1 MRFLIRQISRTA
13 DGREI
18 VRPVTLEQPVIT
30 VGRLADNDIHLADL
44 AVTPRHAEISRLG
57 TRGIVVRALDTLG
70 FDVDGRTVMSVEID
84 AAEGAELKFGAHRL
98 TIGLDG
104 DAVTIAVERVQALS
118 DATGDKD
125 EQRVFSLRGLLP
137 GKRLG
142 AWAFAGL
149 ILAAFLV
156 APIMTW
162 ATYRA
167 APQRPA
173 GFHADSL
180 WSSGALSQA
189 HQGLK
194 DNCQACHKD
203 AFVAVTDEACL
214 TCHKDTHDHADPM
227 RLAAAKAPPGPGAR
241 VGLMFAAAFN
251 RPQGRCVECHSE
263 HEGAGRMQP
272 AAQRFCA
279 DCHGGMKARL
289 GDTQLLD
296 ASDFGTAHPEF
307 RPAVIVRPGSDH
319 PIVRRI
325 SFTAHPREENGL
337 KFPHKLHLSTANGV
351 ARMAQTMAAEQGF
364 GQSLVC
370 KDCHTPDATGTRFQP
385 VDMERDCAM
394 CHSLAFDQIG
404 GTIRT
409 LRHGDPAQV
418 VADLRAYY
426 RGSGPERPPSLGG
439 MARRRP
445 GDYAQGRTYYAY
457 FGAVAARGG
466 QAEQAVRA
474 VFSPGG
480 ACFDCHTV
488 DRQGNAAS
496 AGFRIQPVSQNAR
509 YFRKGWFDHDAHR
522 TETCESCHAA
532 PTSSSAGDLLIPDLA
547 SCRTCHV
554 GEGGAALQRVA
565 EPVASGCALCHSYHA
580 DDGAPWSTRQRV
592 ARVKDGTNAGA
603 ARGGRR

>member
-18 VRPVTLEQPVIT
+18 VRPVEIAAHAIT
-30 VGRLADNDIHLADL
+30 IGRLAENQIHLADL
-44 AVTPRHAEISRLG
+44 AVMPRHAEIERLDA
-57 TRGIVVRALDTLG
+57 RRIAVRALDSLG
-70 FDVDGRTVMSVEID
+70 FDVDGRTVTAVEID
-84 AAEGAELKFGAHRL
+84 AAQGAELRFGGHRL
-98 TIGLDG
+98 TIGLEG
-104 DAVTIAVERVQALS
+104 DAVTIAVERVGALS

-125 EQRVFSLRGLLP
+125 EQKVFSLRGLLP
-137 GKRLG
+137 GKRMS

-149 ILAAFLV
+149 VLTAFLI

-162 ATYRA
+162 ATYRSVE
-167 APQRPA
+167 QRPA
-173 GFHADSL
+173 GFHADSM

-189 HQGLK
+189 HRSLEN
-194 DNCQACHKD
+194 NCQACHKD
-203 AFVAVTDEACL
+203 AFVAVTDEACA
-214 TCHKDTHDHADPM
+214 TCHKDTHDHADPA
-227 RLAAAKAPPGPGAR
+227 RLAAAKAPPGVAGRA
-241 VGLMFAAAFN
+241 GLMFAAAFN
-251 RPQGRCVECHSE
+251 RPPGRCVECHSE

-279 DCHGGMKARL
+279 DCHGGMKERL
-289 GDTQLLD
+289 GDTPLLD
-296 ASDFGTAHPEF
+296 AADFGVAHPEF
-307 RPAVIVRPGSDH
+307 RPAVIVRPDGDH
-319 PIVRRI
+319 PDVRRI
-325 SFTAHPREENGL
+325 SFTARPREENGL
-337 KFPHKLHLSTANGV
+337 KFPHALHLSKTGGV

-364 GQSLVC
+364 GQSLAC
-370 KDCHTPDATGTRFQP
+370 KDCHTSDPSGTRFQP

-394 CHSLAFDQIG
+394 CHSLAFDQVG

-426 RGSGPERPPSLGG
+426 RGTAPERPPSLGG

-445 GDYAQGRTYYAY
+445 GEYAQGRTYYAY
-457 FGAVAARGG
+457 FGAAAARGG
-466 QAEQAVRA
+466 QAEDAVRA

-480 ACFDCHTV
+480 ACFDCHTI
-488 DRQGNAAS
+488 DRQGAAAS
-496 AGFRIQPVSQNAR
+496 AGFRVLPVSQNTR

-532 PTSSSAGDLLIPDLA
+532 PASNSAGDLLIPDLA

-554 GEGGAALQRVA
+554 GEGGASLKRVA
-565 EPVASGCALCHSYHA
+565 EPVASGCALCHSYHM

-592 ARVKDGTNAGA
+592 ARVKDGANAGTA
-603 ARGGRR
+603 GGGRR

>member
-44 AVTPRHAEISRLG
+44 AVTPRHAEIARLDA
-57 TRGIVVRALDTLG
+57 RGIVVRALDTLG

-137 GKRLG
+137 GKRLS

-149 ILAAFLV
+149 VLAAFLV

-203 AFVAVTDEACL
+203 AFVSVTDDACL

-227 RLAAAKAPPGPGAR
+227 RLAAAKAPPGAGAR

-251 RPQGRCVECHSE
+251 RPQGRCVECHGE
-263 HEGAGRMQP
+263 HEGAGPMQP

-279 DCHGGMKARL
+279 DCHGGMKERL

-307 RPAVIVRPGSDH
+307 RPAVIVRPGGDH
-319 PIVRRI
+319 PVVRRI

-337 KFPHKLHLSTANGV
+337 KFPHKLHLSTTNGV
-351 ARMAQTMAAEQGF
+351 ARMAQTMAGEQGF

-426 RGSGPERPPSLGG
+426 RGTGPERPPSLGG

-480 ACFDCHTV
+480 ACFDCHSI
-488 DRQGNAAS
+488 DRQGDAAS
-496 AGFRIQPVSQNAR
+496 AGFRVQPVSQNAR
-509 YFRKGWFDHDAHR
+509 YFLKGWFDHDAHR

-532 PTSSSAGDLLIPDLA
+532 PTSGSAGDLLIPDLA
-547 SCRTCHV
+547 LCRTCHV
-554 GEGGAALQRVA
+554 GEGGAALRRVA

-592 ARVKDGTNAGA
+592 ARIKDGTNAGA